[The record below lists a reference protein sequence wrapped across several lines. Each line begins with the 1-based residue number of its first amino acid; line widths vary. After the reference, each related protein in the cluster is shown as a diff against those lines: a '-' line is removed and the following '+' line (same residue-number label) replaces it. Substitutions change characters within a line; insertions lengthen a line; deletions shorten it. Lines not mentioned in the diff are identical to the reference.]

1 MQPGGADWRPAPMT
15 ASRVSRPLLALVA
28 AGVLATVPVATVFA
42 CSCATQ
48 EFPDAVRDADAAFVG
63 RITHAVPEAND
74 GPGGH
79 VTYTFAVE
87 RARDA
92 AMVGELVSVGAS
104 TDEGMCGVNLG
115 ERARWLI
122 VAYATGGMLETNGCL
137 PNSPMDEA
145 PPEFQATVTELLP
158 FEADES
164 SVEPA
169 SFVLPV
175 PLVLAGA
182 AALVV
187 ALAGLVAFRRKGPV

>member
-1 MQPGGADWRPAPMT
+1 MQPGGADWRPARMT
-15 ASRVSRPLLALVA
+15 RSRVTRTLLGLIA
-28 AGVLATVPVATVFA
+28 AGVLATVPVSTVFA

-63 RITHAVPEAND
+63 RITHAVPQANG

-79 VTYTFAVE
+79 VTYTFVVE

-92 AMVGELVSVGAS
+92 AMVGEVVSVGAAA
-104 TDEGMCGVNLG
+104 DEGMCGVRFE

-137 PNSPMDEA
+137 PNGPMDEA

-158 FEADES
+158 FEAEES
-164 SVEPA
+164 SVEA
-169 SFVLPV
+169 EGFVLPV
-175 PLVLAGA
+175 PLVLASSA
-182 AALVV
+182 VLVV
-187 ALAGLVAFRRKGPV
+187 GLAGLIAFRRKGSI